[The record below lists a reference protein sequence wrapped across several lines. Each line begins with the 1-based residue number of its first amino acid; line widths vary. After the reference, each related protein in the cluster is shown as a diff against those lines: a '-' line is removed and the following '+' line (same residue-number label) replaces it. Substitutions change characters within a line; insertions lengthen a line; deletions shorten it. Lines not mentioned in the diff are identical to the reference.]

1 LAAGERVPDRC
12 IAAAAARIHLAIE
25 GGSVSIRS
33 AGARIGLCMHM
44 RSAAAG
50 GLLVMVLAGCGSQQ
64 TADVGEVAV
73 ESTMASVSGDALVR
87 MASTVCE
94 TLTGEVTRGPVN
106 SLGTFSQWKATVT
119 ALEGIGVP
127 QRDAGAFIVYAT
139 SFNCPE
145 KVSEYLPP
153 S

>member
-1 LAAGERVPDRC
+1 
-12 IAAAAARIHLAIE
+12 
-25 GGSVSIRS
+25 VSIRS

-73 ESTMASVSGDALVR
+73 ESTVAASSASALEDTYVELVHSGVPSMASVSGDALVR